1 MKKKVFS
8 VKKFLIFIFILC
20 LIVCGALVGSY
31 FYLVGH
37 RSSNTETI
45 TINIK
50 EGNSYGTIGPVL
62 KENGLIKS
70 ELVYKIY
77 VKLNRPENLEAGD
90 YVLKKS
96 YNMEEI
102 IDTLKKG
109 SVNLASTKKITFVE
123 GKNMRY
129 IISNITSTF
138 NITEK
143 EILDKLSD
151 SSYLD
156 SLISKYWFLTDDIL
170 NSKIYYPLEGRSEER
185 RVGKECRSRWSP
197 YH

>member
-138 NITEK
+138 NIT
-143 EILDKLSD
+143 
-151 SSYLD
+151 
-156 SLISKYWFLTDDIL
+156 
-170 NSKIYYPLEGRSEER
+170 
-185 RVGKECRSRWSP
+185 
-197 YH
+197 

>member
-1 MKKKVFS
+1 MTKKVFS
-8 VKKFLIFIFILC
+8 VKKFLIFIFTLC
-20 LIVCGALVGSY
+20 LIVCGSLVGSY
-31 FYLVGH
+31 FYLVNN
-37 RSSNTETI
+37 RSNNTETI

-77 VKLNRPENLEAGD
+77 VKLNKPENLEAGD

-96 YNMEEI
+96 YNMKEI

-151 SSYLD
+151 RAYLD
-156 SLISKYWFLTDDIL
+156 SLISKYWFLTDDIK
-170 NSKIYYPLEGRSEER
+170 N
-185 RVGKECRSRWSP
+185 
-197 YH
+197 